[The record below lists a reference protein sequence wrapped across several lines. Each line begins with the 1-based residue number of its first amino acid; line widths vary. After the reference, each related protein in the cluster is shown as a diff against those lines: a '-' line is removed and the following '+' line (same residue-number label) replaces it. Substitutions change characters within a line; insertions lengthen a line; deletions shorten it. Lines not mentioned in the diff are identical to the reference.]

1 MLVIV
6 SQQLQMQLR
15 NVEQQVCVLTGQRDD
30 ALSRLARASEEA
42 EQSAKAVSNLQSVLE
57 LFQRG
62 V

>member
-1 MLVIV
+1 
-6 SQQLQMQLR
+6 MQLR
-15 NVEQQVCVLTGQRDD
+15 NVEQQVRTLTGQRDD
-30 ALSRLARASEEA
+30 ALSLLARASEEA